1 MALTAGKEF
10 RDGSGAQR
18 GTGAVTSRGTKYWNS
33 GAIPLIAPE
42 ILGDIIADVADLAV
56 VVSES
61 GTVLSVLVNPVH
73 DFFRRL
79 EHWEGK
85 DVRSALA
92 PESVTKFN
100 ARLADFLRGESD
112 LRPIELNHA
121 DAMGRWEFPIRYSFH
136 RIGPDGAI
144 LMLGRD
150 LRPIAEM
157 QQQLV
162 KAQIALERDY
172 EMQREYDTRFRVLME
187 SSREAIIFVSVQT
200 GKVTESN
207 AMAAA
212 IFGRSR
218 EEMTGLPLAPEF
230 ELKKRGDLLDAL
242 SAQALAERTSPIKM
256 QLARSGDTV
265 RVTPTMFRA
274 AGERLL
280 LCRIDTEG
288 TSAVAADSLS
298 QNLGSLYVLGPDAI
312 VFTDE
317 IGLILST
324 NEAFLNLIDVA
335 HDMNVK
341 GKSLADYLSRGS
353 VDLKVLTENALR
365 SGRMRLYPTKM
376 SGEFGTPR
384 AVEISVTSIQAGTQS
399 VFAFVIR
406 DAARI
411 EQTRP
416 AGAPVTD
423 DNVRSVME
431 LVGSATLK
439 EIVAETTNVVE
450 RMCIET
456 AVELTMNNR
465 VAAAEMLGLSR
476 QSLYVKL
483 RKYGL
488 IGRGDEE

>member
-1 MALTAGKEF
+1 MALIVGKGSD
-10 RDGSGAQR
+10 DGYGASQKDA
-18 GTGAVTSRGTKYWNS
+18 TVTSRGTKYWNS

-56 VVSES
+56 VISES

-85 DVRSALA
+85 DLRSALA

-100 ARLADFLRGESD
+100 TRLADFLQGQGN

-121 DAMGRWEFPIRYSFH
+121 DTNGRWEFPIRYSFH

-187 SSREAIIFVSVQT
+187 SAREAIAFVSVQT

-218 EEMTGLPLAPEF
+218 DEMAGLPFAPEF

-242 SAQALAERTSPIKM
+242 SGQALSERTTPMKLV
-256 QLARSGDTV
+256 LARSGEAV
-265 RVTPTMFRA
+265 RVTPTLFRA

-280 LCRIDTEG
+280 LCRIEQEG
-288 TSAVAADSLS
+288 ASETTTDSLS
-298 QNLGSLYVLGPDAI
+298 QNLGSLFVLGPDAI
-312 VFTDE
+312 VFADE
-317 IGLILST
+317 QGVILSA

-353 VDLKVLTENALR
+353 VDLKVLTENAMR
-365 SGRMRLYPTKM
+365 SGRMRMYPTKM
-376 SGEFGTPR
+376 AGEFGTPR
-384 AVEISVTSIQAGTQS
+384 AVEISVTSIQAGGNTI
-399 VFAFVIR
+399 FAFVIR
-406 DAARI
+406 DAGRI

-416 AGAPVTD
+416 SGAPVTD

-488 IGRGDEE
+488 LGRGDE